1 MRWVSSTG
9 VSGRWHMLPPPS
21 ADICMHLQ
29 AQNANYL
36 QKALAGK
43 VNNFQIISQD
53 EAGQGQVMNLVQL
66 GPLLTIQAGGSCQP
80 KGPSRTSVQLDD
92 IQAKLGPLR

>member
-1 MRWVSSTG
+1 MAKCFPCHVLLYP
-9 VSGRWHMLPPPS
+9 VEPLK
-21 ADICMHLQ
+21 LVQ

-66 GPLLTIQAGGSCQP
+66 GPLLSIQAGGSCKPQ
-80 KGPSRTSVQLDD
+80 GASRTMVSLDD
-92 IQAKLGPLR
+92 IQAQLGPLR

>member
-1 MRWVSSTG
+1 MFYHTHVE
-9 VSGRWHMLPPPS
+9 PS
-21 ADICMHLQ
+21 NLVQ

-53 EAGQGQVMNLVQL
+53 EAGQGRVMNLVQL
-66 GPLLTIQAGGSCQP
+66 GPLLSIQAGGSCEPQ
-80 KGPSRTSVQLDD
+80 GASRTMVSLDD
-92 IQAKLGPLR
+92 IQAQLGPLR

>member
-1 MRWVSSTG
+1 MHPAMS
-9 VSGRWHMLPPPS
+9 MLS
-21 ADICMHLQ
+21 HWNSLQ

-43 VNNFQIISQD
+43 VNNFQIISED

-66 GPLLTIQAGGSCQP
+66 GPLLSIQAGGSCKPQ
-80 KGPSRTSVQLDD
+80 GASRTMVSLDD
-92 IQAKLGPLR
+92 IQAQLGPLRWDACHD